1 MKLLKLIKDIF
12 WNPLSVCLYIM
23 SISIFVITY
32 FHSPVNKYTGTIISV
47 SSWNGDAKLK
57 TKNKSG
63 KDTIIHVSVNRH
75 EEFMVSQVITVWTG
89 GDLFDGIAT
98 TKPQH

>member
-12 WNPLSVCLYIM
+12 WNPLSVCLYIIGITVLI
-23 SISIFVITY
+23 ISY
-32 FHSPVNKYTGTIISV
+32 FHSPVNKYIGTVISV
-47 SSWNGDAKLK
+47 SSWDGSAKLK
-57 TKNKSG
+57 TKTKSG
-63 KDTIIHVSVNRH
+63 KDTIIHVTANRH

-89 GDLFDGIAT
+89 GDLFNGIAT